1 MQTLILDGEF
11 KRYNMADTINLGKIK
26 GETGTTTPVGTILPW
41 TSATA
46 PTGFLK
52 CDGSAVSRV
61 TYAALFEVV
70 GTTYGV
76 GDGSTTFNLPDL
88 TSRTLVAANTST
100 SVGQAGGLNKVTP
113 TLNQNLAATAPA
125 VTGAVTANVTGNVA
139 AGVGNLAVNAATLTG
154 SVTAD
159 VGTLAASTTINGA
172 PGANQNLGTSVSQ
185 NLGGSSNSNLGGN
198 LTGGVSNHTLSLS
211 QIPSHSHNVAR
222 HDNPNAPN
230 PSGRLAQSFEQ
241 RAGTSFPTG
250 NSGSNQAHNH
260 GHNFSVAISGN
271 VDTNVTGSVGV
282 NVTGAVSP
290 TLGNL
295 AGNSTITGA
304 PGLTN
309 NLGVNAATL
318 DGAPSTTQNLGTSVT
333 QNLAAT
339 APQVTGAVAAD
350 QVSLFQPHLIVIYII
365 KT

>member
-1 MQTLILDGEF
+1 
-11 KRYNMADTINLGKIK
+11 MADTINLGKIK

-41 TSATA
+41 SNATA

-52 CDGSAVSRV
+52 CDGTAVSRT

-88 TSRTLVAANTST
+88 ASRTMVAANTST
-100 SVGQAGGLNKVTP
+100 SVGDTGGLNKVTP

-154 SVTAD
+154 AVTAD
-159 VGTLAASTTINGA
+159 VGTLATSTTINGA
-172 PGANQNLGTSVSQ
+172 PGATQNLAAAVTQ
-185 NLGGSSNSNLGGN
+185 NLGGSSASNLGGN
-198 LTGGVSNHTLSLS
+198 LTGGVSNHTLSLA
-211 QIPSHSHNVAR
+211 QIPSHNHGYTGIAFCQEMNSTNYQIAATGGGNSR
-222 HDNPNAPN
+222 GNPT
-230 PSGRLAQSFEQ
+230 SGSFQ
-241 RAGTSFPTG
+241 
-250 NSGSNQAHNH
+250 NSGSNSAHNH
-260 GHNFSVAISGN
+260 GHNFAVAISGN
-271 VDTNVTGSVGV
+271 VDTNVTGAVTA
-282 NVTGAVSP
+282 NITGAVAP

-295 AGNSTITGA
+295 AGNSTVTGA
-304 PGLTN
+304 PGITS

-318 DGAPSTTQNLGTSVT
+318 GGAPSTTQNLGTSVA

-350 QVSLFQPHLIVIYII
+350 QVSLFQPHLVVIYII

>member
-1 MQTLILDGEF
+1 
-11 KRYNMADTINLGKIK
+11 MADTINLGKIK

-41 TSATA
+41 TQATA

-52 CDGSAVSRV
+52 CDGSAVSRT

-76 GDGSTTFNLPDL
+76 GNGSTTFNLPDL
-88 TSRTLVAANTST
+88 TSRTMVAANTST
-100 SVGQAGGLNKVTP
+100 SVGQTGGLNKVTP
-113 TLNQNLAATAPA
+113 ALNQNLAATAPQ

-154 SVTAD
+154 SVTSG
-159 VGTLAASTTINGA
+159 VGNLATSTTINGA
-172 PGANQNLGTSVSQ
+172 PGATQNLGTSVTQ
-185 NLGGSSNSNLGGN
+185 NLGGSSASNIAGN
-198 LTGGVSNHTLSLS
+198 LTGGVANHTLSLA
-211 QIPSHSHNVAR
+211 QIPSHTHPIAR
-222 HDNPNAPN
+222 QAP
-230 PSGRLAQSFEQ
+230 PYSGPVN
-241 RAGTSFPTG
+241 PTG
-250 NSGSNQAHNH
+250 GGFEETTDNTTVKSSGGNQAHNH
-260 GHNFSVAISGN
+260 GHNFAVAISGN

-282 NVTGAVSP
+282 NVTGSVAP

-295 AGNSTITGA
+295 AGNSTVTGA
-304 PGLTN
+304 PSITQ

-350 QVSLFQPHLIVIYII
+350 QVSLFQPHLVVIYII

>member
-1 MQTLILDGEF
+1 
-11 KRYNMADTINLGKIK
+11 MADTINLGKIK

-41 TSATA
+41 TAATA

-52 CDGSAVSRV
+52 CDGSAVSRA

-88 TSRTLVAANTST
+88 TSRTMVAANTST

-139 AGVGNLAVNAATLTG
+139 AGVGTLAVNAATLTG

-159 VGTLAASTTINGA
+159 VGTLASSTTINGA
-172 PGANQNLGTSVSQ
+172 PGATQNLGTSVTQ
-185 NLGGSSNSNLGGN
+185 NLAGSSASNIGGN
-198 LTGGVSNHTLSLS
+198 LTGGVSNHTLSLA
-211 QIPSHSHNVAR
+211 QIPSHSHIQR
-222 HDNPNAPN
+222 GRRAPFGAASADTYP
-230 PSGRLAQSFEQ
+230 PSG
-241 RAGTSFPTG
+241 G
-250 NSGSNQAHNH
+250 NLFVQGNTNTNVSGSNQAHNH
-260 GHNFSVAISGN
+260 GHNFAVAISGN
-271 VDTNVTGSVGV
+271 VDTNVTGAVGV

-350 QVSLFQPHLIVIYII
+350 QVSLFQPHLVVIYII

>member
-1 MQTLILDGEF
+1 
-11 KRYNMADTINLGKIK
+11 MADTINLGKIK

-41 TSATA
+41 SNATA

-52 CDGSAVSRV
+52 CDGSAVSRT

-88 TSRTLVAANTST
+88 TSRTMVAANTST
-100 SVGQAGGLNKVTP
+100 SVGQTGGLNKVTP
-113 TLNQNLAATAPA
+113 TLNQNLAATAPS
-125 VTGAVTANVTGNVA
+125 VTGSVTANVTGNVA

-154 SVTAD
+154 AVTAD
-159 VGTLAASTTINGA
+159 AGTLAASTTINGA
-172 PGANQNLGTSVSQ
+172 PGATQNLATSVSQ
-185 NLGGSSNSNLGGN
+185 NLAGSSNSNLGGN
-198 LTGGVSNHTLSLS
+198 LTGGVSNHTLSLA
-211 QIPSHSHNVAR
+211 QIPSHSHPGGNGGATGPRQYGFSEGGQSVPNVA
-222 HDNPNAPN
+222 
-230 PSGRLAQSFEQ
+230 S
-241 RAGTSFPTG
+241 TG

-260 GHNFSVAISGN
+260 GHNFAVAISGN
-271 VDTNVTGSVGV
+271 VVTNVTGSVGV
-282 NVTGAVSP
+282 NVTGAVTP

-295 AGNSTITGA
+295 AGNAGITGA
-304 PGLTN
+304 PGITS

-318 DGAPSTTQNLGTSVT
+318 DGAPSTTQNLGTSVV

-350 QVSLFQPHLIVIYII
+350 QVSLFQPHLVVIYII

>member
-1 MQTLILDGEF
+1 
-11 KRYNMADTINLGKIK
+11 MADTINLGKIK

-41 TSATA
+41 TAATA

-52 CDGSAVSRV
+52 CDGSAVSRA

-88 TSRTLVAANTST
+88 TSRTMVAANTST

-125 VTGAVTANVTGNVA
+125 VTGAVTANVTGNVS

-154 SVTAD
+154 DVTAD
-159 VGTLAASTTINGA
+159 VGTLASSTTINGA
-172 PGANQNLGTSVSQ
+172 PGATQNLGTSVSQ
-185 NLGGSSNSNLGGN
+185 NLAGSSNSNIGGN
-198 LTGGVSNHTLSLS
+198 LTGGVANHTLSLA
-211 QIPSHSHNVAR
+211 QIPSHSHPGGSTRAEYRYQTPAGNVAER
-222 HDNPNAPN
+222 GPN
-230 PSGRLAQSFEQ
+230 
-241 RAGTSFPTG
+241 TG
-250 NSGSNQAHNH
+250 GAGSNQAHNH
-260 GHNFSVAISGN
+260 GHNFAVAISGN
-271 VDTNVTGSVGV
+271 VDTNVTGAVGV

-318 DGAPSTTQNLGTSVT
+318 DGAPSTAQNLGTSVT

-350 QVSLFQPHLIVIYII
+350 QVSLFQPHLVVIYII

>member
-1 MQTLILDGEF
+1 
-11 KRYNMADTINLGKIK
+11 MADTINLGKIK

-41 TSATA
+41 TAATA

-52 CDGSAVSRV
+52 CDGSAVSRA

-88 TSRTLVAANTST
+88 TSRTMVAANTST

-125 VTGAVTANVTGNVA
+125 ITGAVTANVTGNVS

-154 SVTAD
+154 NVTAD
-159 VGTLAASTTINGA
+159 VGNLAADTTINGA
-172 PGANQNLGTSVSQ
+172 PGATQNLGTSVTQ
-185 NLGGSSNSNLGGN
+185 NLAGSSASNLGGN
-198 LTGGVSNHTLSLS
+198 LTGGVSNHTLSLA
-211 QIPSHSHNVAR
+211 QIPAHSHSMVAR
-222 HDNPNAPN
+222 MGGSRSERNQARSAG
-230 PSGRLAQSFEQ
+230 SGN
-241 RAGTSFPTG
+241 TG
-250 NSGSNQAHNH
+250 NAGSNQAHNH
-260 GHNFSVAISGN
+260 GHNFAVAISGN
-271 VDTNVTGSVGV
+271 VDTNVTGAVTA
-282 NVTGAVSP
+282 NITGAVTP

-318 DGAPSTTQNLGTSVT
+318 DGAPSTAQNLGTSVT

-339 APQVTGAVAAD
+339 APQVTGAVTAD
-350 QVSLFQPHLIVIYII
+350 QVSLYQPHLVVIYII

>member
-1 MQTLILDGEF
+1 
-11 KRYNMADTINLGKIK
+11 MADTINLGKIK

-41 TSATA
+41 TAATA

-52 CDGSAVSRV
+52 CDGSAVSRA

-100 SVGQAGGLNKVTP
+100 NVGQAGGLNKVTP

-159 VGTLAASTTINGA
+159 AGTLATSTTINGV
-172 PGANQNLGTSVSQ
+172 PGATQNLATSVTQ
-185 NLGGSSNSNLGGN
+185 NLAGASNSNLGGN
-198 LTGGVSNHTLSLS
+198 LTGNVSNHTLSLS
-211 QIPSHSHNVAR
+211 QIPSHGHTVRHSPSSHF
-222 HDNPNAPN
+222 
-230 PSGRLAQSFEQ
+230 QI
-241 RAGTSFPTG
+241 AGGILSPI
-250 NSGSNQAHNH
+250 SGSGNQQNPQFSPAVQSAGSNSSHNH
-260 GHNFSVAISGN
+260 GHNFAVAVSGN
-271 VDTNVTGSVGV
+271 VDTNVTGAVGV
-282 NVTGAVSP
+282 NVTGSVAP

-295 AGNSTITGA
+295 AGNSTVTGA
-304 PGLTN
+304 PGITS

-318 DGAPSTTQNLGTSVT
+318 DGAPSTQQNLGTSVT

-339 APQVTGAVAAD
+339 APQVTGSVAAQ
-350 QVSLFQPHLIVIYII
+350 QVSLFQPHLVVIYII

>member
-1 MQTLILDGEF
+1 
-11 KRYNMADTINLGKIK
+11 MADTINLGKIK

-41 TSATA
+41 TAATA

-52 CDGSAVSRV
+52 CDGSAVSRT

-88 TSRTLVAANTST
+88 TSRTMVAANTST
-100 SVGQAGGLNKVTP
+100 SVGDTGGLNKVTP

-125 VTGAVTANVTGNVA
+125 VTGAVTANVTGNVS

-154 SVTAD
+154 DVTAD
-159 VGTLAASTTINGA
+159 VGNLASSTTINGA
-172 PGANQNLGTSVSQ
+172 PGATQNLGTSVSQ
-185 NLGGSSNSNLGGN
+185 NLGGSSASNLGGN

-211 QIPSHSHNVAR
+211 QIPSHSHSML
-222 HDNPNAPN
+222 
-230 PSGRLAQSFEQ
+230 SGYMQAQSMGRSEPLVNP
-241 RAGTSFPTG
+241 GNTG
-250 NSGSNQAHNH
+250 GAGSNQAHNH
-260 GHNFSVAISGN
+260 GHNFAVAISGN

-282 NVTGAVSP
+282 NVTGSVSP

-318 DGAPSTTQNLGTSVT
+318 DGAPSTTQNLGTSVQ

-350 QVSLFQPHLIVIYII
+350 QVSLFQPHLVVIYII

>member
-1 MQTLILDGEF
+1 
-11 KRYNMADTINLGKIK
+11 MADTINLGKIK
-26 GETGTTTPVGTILPW
+26 GETGTTSPVGTILPW
-41 TSATA
+41 SSATA

-52 CDGSAVSRV
+52 CDGSAVSRE

-88 TSRTLVAANTST
+88 TSRTMVAANNTT

-113 TLNQNLAATAPA
+113 TLNQNLSATAPQ

-159 VGTLAASTTINGA
+159 VGNLEASTTINGNPSNA
-172 PGANQNLGTSVSQ
+172 QNLGTSVSQ
-185 NLGGSSNSNLGGN
+185 NLGGSSNSNIGGN

-211 QIPSHSHNVAR
+211 QIPSHSHNYVR
-222 HDNPNAPN
+222 SNNQLCPN
-230 PSGRLAQSFEQ
+230 F
-241 RAGTSFPTG
+241 TG
-250 NSGSNQAHNH
+250 GPQQYAFRQANANTGSRGSNQAHSH
-260 GHNFSVAISGN
+260 GHNFAVSISGN
-271 VDTNVTGSVGV
+271 VNTNVTGSVGV
-282 NVTGAVSP
+282 NITGSATSSK
-290 TLGNL
+290 GNL

-304 PGLTN
+304 PGITS

-333 QNLAAT
+333 QNLSAT
-339 APQVTGAVAAD
+339 APQVTGAVEAD
-350 QVSLFQPHLIVIYII
+350 QVSLFQPHLVVIYII